1 MDDDR
6 SAALLVRVWVEGD
19 PAQFRCRLTMI
30 DTTRAPTAGEEL
42 TLTVAAS
49 PGDVLIAVRQW
60 LDGFLDAAANP
71 IDTD

>member
-19 PAQFRCRLTMI
+19 PGHFRCRLTTI
-30 DTTRAPTAGEEL
+30 DTARAPTAEEEL
-42 TLTVAAS
+42 MLTVAAS
-49 PGDVLIAVRQW
+49 PGDVLTAVRQW
-60 LDGFLDAAANP
+60 LDGFLDAVPDP